1 MLICCW
7 LCMQGYAVPGLDSL
21 MWGSVSVNQGLLGF
35 KLVLRFL
42 MVLAGRVSWLLK
54 QVLS

>member
-1 MLICCW
+1 
-7 LCMQGYAVPGLDSL
+7 MQGYAVPGLDSL

>member
-1 MLICCW
+1 
-7 LCMQGYAVPGLDSL
+7 MQGYAIPGLDSL
-21 MWGSVSVNQGLLGF
+21 MRDSVYVGQGLLGF

-42 MVLAGRVSWLLK
+42 MVLAGRVSWLFK